1 VINLPIPLESF
12 FFPLVNFI
20 PDDPSFL
27 LLSNLNQTT
36 NQMNN
41 TFKIG
46 LTAISIAILG
56 ILPEAYSQ
64 KKMSAKQI
72 DALKQEAAMLV
83 GQDAKMSQVMVD
95 KIFSFAELGFQ
106 EVESSKYLTGILE
119 QNGFTV
125 ETGVSGIPTAWFA
138 TWKNG
143 DGPVIALGSDVDNI
157 PKASQYPGVAY
168 HKPIVDGAPGHGEG
182 HNAGIPLNITA
193 ALAVKKIMEREN
205 IGGTLILWP
214 GIAEELVAAK
224 AWYTR
229 DGLFDDVDICIFTHV
244 GDNLGVSYG
253 QASGTGL
260 ISVEYTFSGEAAH
273 SAGSPWRGRSALD
286 AAELM
291 NVGWNYKREHLDPLK
306 RSHSIFTDAGDQPN
320 VVPSKASIWYYF
332 RDVKYDGIM
341 EMYEIANKM
350 AEGAALMT
358 NTEVTSKILGTAWP
372 RHFNK
377 VVAEKMYANILKVGL
392 PNWSADDQTLAK
404 AVQIEVKSKNIEGL
418 DTKLDTLRL
427 PVKVPIS
434 GGSDDIGDVSW
445 VVPTVTLRFPSNI
458 PGLQGHHWSNAIAMA
473 TPIAHKGVT
482 AGAKAEAMTIL
493 DFLLQPELVDQA
505 WDYFRNVQTKEETYK
520 PMITADDM
528 PPIYLNTT
536 IMNQY
541 RPLLEKFYYDETK
554 YGTYLEQLGVTYPTL
569 KK

>member
-392 PNWSADDQTLAK
+392 PKWSADDQTLAK